1 MTAPSPRPLAD
12 VAAGFGAV
20 RRDAVFD
27 RTGFA
32 GDGGARILC
41 CAAGGRYLKRA
52 LAQPD
57 TAAVITT
64 PDLADQVPEPL
75 GLLVADD
82 PEIAFWRLHNRLAL
96 DHGMRVSVESAVD
109 PSAEIHPAALVAP
122 GCRIGAGV
130 RIGAGAIIEA
140 GTVLAEGVHVGAG
153 VRIGCEGLFV
163 RRRPGLILRVEHAGG
178 VEIGPDAVILPG
190 AMIQRDVRPEFTRIG
205 ARSVIANRAS
215 ISHGTRIGDDA
226 TVAGGAIICGHA
238 VIGDGVWIGPGAV
251 VRDRAEIGAAARV
264 EIGAVVGGSVGPG
277 ERVSGVFA
285 GPHRQMVRL
294 WAKLKDGEGAAP
306 PT

>member
-1 MTAPSPRPLAD
+1 VTVGAPLRLAE
-12 VAAGFGAV
+12 VAAAFGDL
-20 RRDAVFD
+20 RRDAAFD

-32 GDGGARILC
+32 GDGGGRILC
-41 CAAGGRYLKRA
+41 FAADPRFLRHA

-64 PDLADQVPEPL
+64 PALADRVPEPL
-75 GLLVADD
+75 GLLVAED
-82 PEIAFWRLHNRLAL
+82 PDIAFWGLHNRLVL
-96 DHGMRVSVESAVD
+96 DHGMGVSVEEAVD

-153 VRIGCEGLFV
+153 AQIGCEGLFV

-178 VEIGPDAVILPG
+178 VEIGPAAVILPG

-215 ISHGTRIGDDA
+215 VSHGARIGDDA
-226 TVAGGAIICGHA
+226 TVAGGAVICGHVA
-238 VIGDGVWIGPGAV
+238 IGDGVWIGPGAV

-294 WAKLKDGEGAAP
+294 RAKLRDGVSSG
-306 PT
+306 TM